1 MGLLLV
7 HAYDPSV
14 GDYADT
20 SPADGGG
27 KLMAFASVERLIAFR
42 YLRARRE
49 EGFISVIAGF
59 SLIGIALGVGTLI
72 VVMSVM
78 NGFRIEMLRQMSA
91 ISGQLGIQGNRD
103 GLVATPDLLARLRAI
118 PGVVSATPSA
128 EGQVIAI
135 AGDRVRGVLLRG
147 MTPEDFRA
155 RTPLAAAIEGPPGV
169 RDRYRALCRSDDS
182 KPTEWGTLKGFGDDF
197 TIVVGR
203 RFADLMGL
211 KVGDRLQLVSPVS
224 MATPLG
230 VMPRSA
236 SATVTAVFCAG
247 MYDYD
252 ANFVYAPMADAQR
265 LLNLG
270 DKVSTIEVFLKEG
283 TPLAEARRLATQVVG
298 LQGWVFDWYQANFG
312 FFAAIQGQTNVMFVV
327 LTMIVLVAAFNIV
340 SSLVMLVRT
349 KTADIAIL
357 RTMGATRGAIL
368 RLFLLDGLAI
378 GGIGVVVGAAL
389 GLAFAANIEAIRQWL
404 QHTFGLVLFDETLY
418 LLAEMPSH
426 IEWQEVV
433 GIGVMA
439 LVFALAAS
447 LYPAARASR
456 LDPVEG
462 LRRE

>member
-1 MGLLLV
+1 
-7 HAYDPSV
+7 
-14 GDYADT
+14 
-20 SPADGGG
+20 
-27 KLMAFASVERLIAFR
+27 MAFASVERLIAFR

-59 SLIGIALGVGTLI
+59 SLVGIALGVGTLI

-91 ISGQLGIQGNRD
+91 ISGQLGVQGNRD
-103 GLVATPDLLARLRAI
+103 GLDATPDLLARLRAV
-118 PGVVSATPSA
+118 PGVVTATPSA

-155 RTPLAAAIEGPPGV
+155 RTPLAAAIEGQPAV

-182 KPTEWGTLKGFGDDF
+182 KPVDWGSLKGFGDDF

-224 MATPLG
+224 MVTPLG
-230 VMPRSA
+230 VMPRAA
-236 SATVTAVFCAG
+236 SARVTAIFCAG

-283 TPLAEARRLATQVVG
+283 TPLAEARRLVTQVVG

-312 FFAAIQGQTNVMFVV
+312 FFAAIQGQTNVIFIV

-368 RLFLLDGLAI
+368 RLFMLDGLAI
-378 GGIGVVVGAAL
+378 GGIGVVVGSAL

-447 LYPAARASR
+447 LYPAARAAR

>member
-1 MGLLLV
+1 
-7 HAYDPSV
+7 
-14 GDYADT
+14 
-20 SPADGGG
+20 
-27 KLMAFASVERLIAFR
+27 MAFASVERLIAFR

-59 SLIGIALGVGTLI
+59 SLVGIALGVGTLI

-91 ISGQLGIQGNRD
+91 ISGQLGVQGNRD
-103 GLVATPDLLARLRAI
+103 GLDATPDLLARLRAV
-118 PGVVSATPSA
+118 PGVLSATPSA

-155 RTPLAAAIEGPPGV
+155 RTPLAAAIEGPPEV
-169 RDRYRALCRSDDS
+169 RDRYRALCRTDDS
-182 KPTEWGTLKGFGDDF
+182 KPVEWGSLKGFGDDF

-224 MATPLG
+224 MVTPLG
-230 VMPRSA
+230 VMPRAA
-236 SATVTAVFCAG
+236 SARVTAIFCAG

-252 ANFVYAPMADAQR
+252 ANFVYAPMANAQR
-265 LLNLG
+265 LLDLG
-270 DKVSTIEVFLKEG
+270 NKVSTIEVFLKDG
-283 TPLAEARRLATQVVG
+283 TPLAEARRLVTQVVG
-298 LQGWVFDWYQANFG
+298 LQGWVFDWYQTNFG

-447 LYPAARASR
+447 LYPAARAAR

>member
-1 MGLLLV
+1 
-7 HAYDPSV
+7 
-14 GDYADT
+14 
-20 SPADGGG
+20 
-27 KLMAFASVERLIAFR
+27 MAFASVERLIAFR

-78 NGFRIEMLRQMSA
+78 NGFRIEMLHQMSA
-91 ISGQLGIQGNRD
+91 ISGQLGVQGNRD
-103 GLVATPDLLARLRAI
+103 GLDPTPDLLARLRAV
-118 PGVVSATPSA
+118 PGVVTATPSA

-155 RTPLAAAIEGPPGV
+155 RTPLAAAIEGPPAV
-169 RDRYRALCRSDDS
+169 RDRYQALCRSDDS
-182 KPTEWGTLKGFGDDF
+182 KPVDWGSLKGFGDDF

-224 MATPLG
+224 MVTPLG
-230 VMPRSA
+230 VMPRAA
-236 SATVTAVFCAG
+236 SARVTAIFCAG

-270 DKVSTIEVFLKEG
+270 NKVSTIEVFLNEG
-283 TPLAEARRLATQVVG
+283 TPLAEARRLVTQVVG
-298 LQGWVFDWYQANFG
+298 LQGWVFDWYQTNFG

-378 GGIGVVVGAAL
+378 GGIGVGVGSAL

-447 LYPAARASR
+447 LYPAARAAR

>member
-1 MGLLLV
+1 
-7 HAYDPSV
+7 
-14 GDYADT
+14 
-20 SPADGGG
+20 
-27 KLMAFASVERLIAFR
+27 MAFASVERLIAFR

-59 SLIGIALGVGTLI
+59 SLVGIALGVGTLI

-91 ISGQLGIQGNRD
+91 ISGQLGVQGNRD
-103 GLVATPDLLARLRAI
+103 GLDATPDLLARLRAV
-118 PGVVSATPSA
+118 PGVVTATPSA

-155 RTPLAAAIEGPPGV
+155 RTPLAAAIEGQPGV
-169 RDRYRALCRSDDS
+169 RDRYRALCRTDDS
-182 KPTEWGTLKGFGDDF
+182 TPADWGSLKGFGDDF

-211 KVGDRLQLVSPVS
+211 KVGDSLQLVSPVS
-224 MATPLG
+224 MVTPLG
-230 VMPRSA
+230 VMPRAA
-236 SATVTAVFCAG
+236 SAHVTAIFCAG

-270 DKVSTIEVFLKEG
+270 GKVSTIEVFLKEG
-283 TPLAEARRLATQVVG
+283 TPLAEARRVVTQVVG

-312 FFAAIQGQTNVMFVV
+312 FFAAIQGQTNVIFIV

-368 RLFLLDGLAI
+368 RLFMLDGLTI
-378 GGIGVVVGAAL
+378 GGIGVLVGTTL

-433 GIGVMA
+433 GIGGMA

-447 LYPAARASR
+447 LYPAARAAR

>member
-1 MGLLLV
+1 
-7 HAYDPSV
+7 
-14 GDYADT
+14 
-20 SPADGGG
+20 
-27 KLMAFASVERLIAFR
+27 MAFAAVERLIAFR

-59 SLIGIALGVGTLI
+59 SLVGIALGVGTLI

-91 ISGQLGIQGNRD
+91 ISGQLGVQGNRD
-103 GLVATPDLLARLRAI
+103 GLDATPDLLARLRAV
-118 PGVVSATPSA
+118 PGVVTATPSA
-128 EGQVIAI
+128 EGQIIAI
-135 AGDRVRGVLLRG
+135 AGDHVRGVLLRG

-155 RTPLAAAIEGPPGV
+155 RTPLAAAIEGPAGV
-169 RDRYRALCRSDDS
+169 RDRYRALCQSDDG
-182 KPTEWGTLKGFGDDF
+182 KPAEWGSMKGFGDEF

-211 KVGDRLQLVSPVS
+211 KVGDSLQLVSPVS
-224 MATPLG
+224 MVTPLG
-230 VMPRSA
+230 VMPRAA
-236 SATVTAVFCAG
+236 SARVTAIFCAG

-265 LLNLG
+265 LLNFG
-270 DKVSTIEVFLKEG
+270 NKVSTIEVFLKEG
-283 TPLAEARRLATQVVG
+283 TPLAEARQLVTQVVG

-312 FFAAIQGQTNVMFVV
+312 FFAAIQGQTNVIFIV

-357 RTMGATRGAIL
+357 RTMGATRGTIL

-378 GGIGVVVGAAL
+378 GGIGVVVGSAL
-389 GLAFAANIEAIRQWL
+389 GLAFAVNIEAIRQWL

-433 GIGVMA
+433 
-439 LVFALAAS
+439 
-447 LYPAARASR
+447 
-456 LDPVEG
+456 
-462 LRRE
+462 

>member
-1 MGLLLV
+1 
-7 HAYDPSV
+7 
-14 GDYADT
+14 
-20 SPADGGG
+20 
-27 KLMAFASVERLIAFR
+27 MAFAAVERLIAFR

-72 VVMSVM
+72 VVMAVM
-78 NGFRIEMLRQMSA
+78 NGFRIEMLRQMSS
-91 ISGQLGIQGNRD
+91 ISGQLGVQGNSG
-103 GLVATPDLLARLRAI
+103 GLQATPDLMTRLRAV
-118 PGVVSATPSA
+118 PGVATATASV
-128 EGQVIAI
+128 EGQIIAV
-135 AGDRVRGVLLRG
+135 AGDRVHGVLLRG
-147 MTPEDFRA
+147 MAPDDFRA
-155 RTPLAAAIEGPPGV
+155 RQPLSAAIDGPPAL
-169 RDRYRALCRSDDS
+169 RERYRGLCRSDDGE
-182 KPTEWGTLKGFGDDF
+182 PLDWGTLKGFGDDF
-197 TIVVGR
+197 TVVVGR
-203 RFADLMGL
+203 RLADLMGL
-211 KVGDRLQLVSPVS
+211 KVGDSVQLLSPVS
-224 MATPLG
+224 VATPLG

-236 SATVTAVFCAG
+236 SARVSAIFCAG

-252 ANFVYAPMADAQR
+252 ANFIYAPLVDVQH

-270 DKVSTIEVFLKEG
+270 SKVTTIEIFLNEG
-283 TPLAEARRLATQVVG
+283 TSLDVERRLVSQTVG
-298 LQGWVFDWYQANFG
+298 LQGWVFDWFQANFG
-312 FFAAIQGQTNVMFVV
+312 FFQAIQGQTNVMFVV

-368 RLFLLDGLAI
+368 RLFLIDGLAI
-378 GGIGVVVGAAL
+378 GGVGIAIGVIL
-389 GLAFAANIEAIRQWL
+389 GLAFANNIEAIRQWL

-426 IEWQEVV
+426 IEWIEVA
-433 GIGVMA
+433 GIAGMA
-439 LVFALAAS
+439 LVFALVAA